1 MSIYWDIQG
10 TLARL
15 STGILAGEI
24 DVAFPWRGFQPAASV
39 REGIALFKV
48 HTRAHALDEPETL
61 VEYYQRGVDLVA
73 TYAQTVERNTRPQ
86 VYWRVIEHP
95 LGDDTSAAA
104 LEVIVSSQTSLLE
117 SQPLTILESTLP
129 PGEISVWN
137 AQGTLLE
144 LKSGQWLSGDA
155 APCVVLFRPR
165 DWSLSYCE
173 MVQPADCSAVRVEDA
188 HLPCVRWQ
196 LFPESLEKG
205 VIRRGRVRG
214 VYLPR
219 DRDAELALAA
229 FHEFVNSPPAL
240 ST

>member
-10 TLARL
+10 THARL

-39 REGIALFKV
+39 RESVALLKV
-48 HTRAHALDEPETL
+48 FTRAHALESPETI
-61 VEYYQRGVDLVA
+61 VEHYQRGVDLVA
-73 TYAQTVERNTRPQ
+73 TYAQTAERNTRPQ

-95 LGDDTSAAA
+95 FGNEASATA
-104 LEVIVSSQTSLLE
+104 LEAIVSSQTSLLD
-117 SQPLTILESTLP
+117 SQPLTMLESTLP
-129 PGEISVWN
+129 PGEISLWS
-137 AQGTLLE
+137 AQGTALE
-144 LKSGQWLSGDA
+144 LKSDEWLSGEDS
-155 APCVVLFRPR
+155 PCVVLFRPR

-173 MVQPADCSAVRVEDA
+173 MIQPADCSAVCVEDA
-188 HLPCVRWQ
+188 VLPCVRWQ

-219 DRDAELALAA
+219 KYDAELTLAA
-229 FHEFVNSPPAL
+229 FDEFVNSPLAL